1 MAKAYI
7 SLGSNM
13 GNKIDNLQRAIF
25 ELSQIQEI
33 SVTAVSSVY
42 RTAPMGYTE
51 QDWFLNAVAELEV
64 SVEAPQLLKT
74 LLAVES
80 KLGRVRIIHWGP
92 RVIDLDLL
100 LYNDEIL
107 KEKDIE
113 VPHPRLTE
121 RAFVLVPLLEIN
133 PDLKLP
139 SGALLKGFMDK
150 IDYEVQKVTKISEK
164 LGCTKK

>member
-1 MAKAYI
+1 MTKAYI

-13 GNKIDNLQRAIF
+13 GNKIDNLQRAIL
-25 ELSQIQEI
+25 ELQNQKIQ
-33 SVTAVSSVY
+33 VTKVSSVY
-42 RTAPMGYTE
+42 RTAPMGYTD
-51 QDWFLNAVAELEV
+51 QDWFLNAVVELEV
-64 SVEAPQLLKT
+64 DIEAPQLLRT
-74 LLAVES
+74 LLAVEN
-80 KLGRVRIIHWGP
+80 KLGRVRTIHWGP

-100 LYNDEIL
+100 LYQDEVI
-107 KEKDIE
+107 KETEIE

-139 SGALLKGFMDK
+139 SGALLKDFLAK
-150 IDYEVQKVTKISEK
+150 IDCENQEVTKISEK